1 MKFKLIAA
9 AAVLAV
15 SGSAFA
21 VGVGPGPLGAIDNT
35 PIVIGNIVAP
45 GIFQDLYNFSIANPG
60 TLSGSVIATNFA
72 GYSIAGMAVSLLDA
86 SLTQV
91 GGVDNSPTSFTF
103 SGLAAGTY
111 SLNVIGFAT
120 GATGGLYGGSFVT
133 ATAPVPEP
141 ETYALMLAGLGV
153 VGFMASRRRQS

>member
-1 MKFKLIAA
+1 MKLKLIAA

-21 VGVGPGPLGAIDNT
+21 VGPGSLGAIDNMPT
-35 PIVIGNIVAP
+35 FIGNTVGT
-45 GIFQDLYNFSIANPG
+45 GIFQDIYTFSIVNPG
-60 TLSGSVIATNFA
+60 AIGGSVTASNFFNYNIL
-72 GYSIAGMAVSLLDA
+72 GLAVSLVDS

-91 GGVDNSPTSFTF
+91 GFDNTPVNFTF
-103 SGLAAGTY
+103 SGLSAGTY
-111 SLNVIGFAT
+111 ALNVIGFASGT
-120 GATGGLYGGSFVT
+120 SGGVYGGSFVV

>member
-1 MKFKLIAA
+1 MKLKHIAA

-21 VGVGPGPLGAIDNT
+21 VVPGSLGAIDNL
-35 PIVIGNIVAP
+35 PIIIGNAVAP
-45 GIFQDLYNFSIANPG
+45 GIFQDLYNFSITDPG
-60 TLSGSVIATNFA
+60 TLYGSVIATNYA
-72 GYSIAGMAVSLLDA
+72 GYNIAGLAVSLLD
-86 SLTQV
+86 SSFTQI
-91 GGVDNSPTSFTF
+91 GAVDNTPTSFTF

-120 GATGGLYGGSFVT
+120 GATGGLYGGSFVV

-153 VGFMASRRRQS
+153 IGFMASRRKQS

>member
-1 MKFKLIAA
+1 MKLKHIAA
-9 AAVLAV
+9 AALVAV

-21 VGVGPGPLGAIDNT
+21 VGPGPLGTIDNL
-35 PIVIGNIVAP
+35 PIIIGNVVAP
-45 GIFQDLYNFSIANPG
+45 GIFQDLYNFSITNPG

-72 GYSIAGMAVSLLDA
+72 GFNIAGMAVSLLD
-86 SLTQV
+86 STLTQV
-91 GGVDNSPTSFTF
+91 GAVDNTPTIFTF

-111 SLNVIGFAT
+111 SLNVLGFAT
-120 GATGGLYGGSFVT
+120 GATGGLYGGSFVA

-153 VGFMASRRRQS
+153 VGFMAARRRQS